1 MLQFLVRRLLQSLG
15 VLAVMSLLVFVGV
28 FAIGN
33 PVDVMIDPAAS
44 AAERQAAI
52 AALGLDQPMW
62 RQYLTFVGNA
72 LQGDMGKSF
81 VYNQSASDLILSRLP
96 ATFELALMAVLIAV
110 AIGLPMGLWA
120 GLKPGSWADR
130 LLMTISIF
138 MFSLPTFWVGLLLI
152 MAFSVTLG
160 WLPSGGR
167 GETRE
172 LFGIPFAFLTWD
184 GFLHLLL
191 PAFNLALFKLALVL
205 RMVRGGVRE
214 QMTSDYV
221 AFARAKGVSEPRIV
235 FKHVLRNIMLPVITV
250 MGLEFGNIL
259 AFAVVT
265 ESIYAWPGMGK
276 LLINAITVLDRPV
289 IVAYLMITVFIF
301 IVINLIV
308 DLTYTLLDPR
318 VRTGGAK

>member
-44 AAERQAAI
+44 EAERQAAI
-52 AALGLDQPMW
+52 VALGLDQPMW

-81 VYNQSASDLILSRLP
+81 VYNQSAADLILSRLP
-96 ATFELALMAVLIAV
+96 ATLELAVLAMLIAV

-152 MAFSVTLG
+152 MLFAVTLG

>member
-1 MLQFLVRRLLQSLG
+1 MLQFLVRRLLQSIG

-81 VYNQSASDLILSRLP
+81 VYNQSASELILSRLP
-96 ATFELALMAVLIAV
+96 ATFELAVMAMLIAV
-110 AIGLPMGLWA
+110 ALGLPLGLWA

-152 MAFSVTLG
+152 MGFAVTLG

-184 GFLHLLL
+184 GFLHLIL

-221 AFARAKGVSEPRIV
+221 AFARAKGVSETRIV

>member
-1 MLQFLVRRLLQSLG
+1 MLQFLVRRLLQAVG

-44 AAERQAAI
+44 EAERQAAI
-52 AALGLDQPMW
+52 VALGLDQPMW

-81 VYNQSASDLILSRLP
+81 VYNQSASELILSRLP
-96 ATFELALMAVLIAV
+96 ATFELAVMAMLIAV

-152 MAFSVTLG
+152 MGFAVTLG

-172 LFGIPFAFLTWD
+172 LFGVPFAFLTWD
-184 GFLHLLL
+184 GFQHLLL

-221 AFARAKGVSEPRIV
+221 AFARAKGVSETRIV